1 MSTPTERPILFSAPM
16 VQALLAGRKTVTRRL
31 YKPRE
36 AYPYEIGPDEGHLSD
51 GTPWPMWFN
60 PNQGPEYH
68 PVPCPYGQPGD
79 RLRVRETLKR
89 GKMKNLITGRDT
101 NADVAFYAA
110 DGAPVL
116 SHPGGFDVAWTWK
129 RAVLPSIHMP
139 TSASRLTLEVVS
151 VRVERLQDITDE
163 DARAEGAMEW
173 ALETEARQDAWA
185 MWTKLLNASARVGS
199 PRGAFAALWASING
213 AESWDAN
220 PWVWRVEFR
229 RAQP

>member
-1 MSTPTERPILFSAPM
+1 MSTPTERPILFSGSMA
-16 VQALLAGRKTVTRRL
+16 QAILAGRKTVTRRL
-31 YKPRE
+31 VDPLMFVE
-36 AYPYEIGPDEGHLSD
+36 TTIGGEPNRAIDQRHPDFGKAATTWAPS
-51 GTPWPMWFN
+51 
-60 PNQGPEYH
+60 
-68 PVPCPYGQPGD
+68 PYGQPGN
-79 RLRVRETLKR
+79 RLWVRETLKR
-89 GKMKNLITGRDT
+89 GKMPNLLTGGDT
-101 NADVAFYAA
+101 NADAAFYAA
-110 DGAPVL
+110 DGEPVL
-116 SHPGGFDVAWTWK
+116 FGGFDAAWTWK

-139 TSASRLTLEVVS
+139 RWASRLVLDVVS
-151 VRVERLQDITDE
+151 VRVERLQDISDE

-220 PWVWRVEFR
+220 SWVWRVEFR